1 MLSRDLDASGRE
13 SGVVLRVHSARRQ
26 PPGEGKTFLT
36 YTARIGYAL
45 PDEGRNRTRLDAGQP
60 STNVVPDEVSIN
72 EPIGADADVAVGD
85 RSLRVSTPDG
95 IVAEKLR
102 AFCSRKGRSATG
114 TGSKTPWTCRPPRSR
129 QNLPVPAAEGPSQGR
144 APLQN
149 RFSEPRAR
157 RAVALRLRRPE
168 GDRSRFIYL

>member
-1 MLSRDLDASGRE
+1 M
-13 SGVVLRVHSARRQ
+13 RVPSVRWN
-26 PPGEGKTFLT
+26 PPGEGKSFVT

-60 STNVVPDEVSIN
+60 STNVVPVEVSIN
-72 EPIGADADVAVGD
+72 EPIGTDADVAVGD

-114 TGSKTPWTCRPPRSR
+114 TGPKTSRTWLDKISRFLLEKAQARDVPVSKTAFRDPELAKWSR
-129 QNLPVPAAEGPSQGR
+129 YGYDDLRVTVREDFVPFEEALQHLLGNLDI
-144 APLQN
+144 
-149 RFSEPRAR
+149 
-157 RAVALRLRRPE
+157 PE
-168 GDRSRFIYL
+168 H